1 MVMQTVPNQRTI
13 RYSDFDYTNFPVDAV
28 RRLPPPALQFY
39 MYLWSMKPACKNNIL
54 VLYSSHVEKDIGIS
68 RNTYSKAFNILV
80 SGRFLVQDKGNNF
93 TFYPGRFAIS
103 NEEMLRFVEGY
114 IQYDYWKQKIK
125 PFENEYSQTYYDGG
139 YRYPDPTWQIAGNP
153 EELNVEIEDISC
165 QDMDYMKAWDE
176 PQETPF

>member
-80 SGRFLVQDKGNNF
+80 SNRFLVKDKGNNF
-93 TFYPGRFAIS
+93 TFYPSRFAIS
-103 NEEMLRFVEGY
+103 NEEMIGYVKDY
-114 IQYDYWKQKIK
+114 IQYDY
-125 PFENEYSQTYYDGG
+125 
-139 YRYPDPTWQIAGNP
+139 
-153 EELNVEIEDISC
+153 
-165 QDMDYMKAWDE
+165 
-176 PQETPF
+176 